1 MSTLSIISM
10 VLILTIVVGG
20 FVYFLMKAIKY
31 EKSKA
36 EEARLPDGQET

>member
-20 FVYFLMKAIKY
+20 FIHFSMKAIKL
-31 EKSKA
+31 EKSK
-36 EEARLPDGQET
+36 QKNETD